1 MMLYVMDFRP
11 APSDGGV
18 VVKFQRMRSPMLIF
32 AAMWCVWIRQQPGG
46 ALRLSA
52 LVWLVWYRMGVTRG
66 GHVDGGVHTCRV
78 RLRRNGRRRVVWMM
92 MMWRP
97 SIASLSL

>member
-18 VVKFQRMRSPMLIF
+18 VVKFQRMRSPIVSNIRGDVMRVDPS
-32 AAMWCVWIRQQPGG
+32 AAGWSVT
-46 ALRLSA
+46 LSA

-66 GHVDGGVHTCRV
+66 GHAYGGVHDV
-78 RLRRNGRRRVVWMM
+78 Y
-92 MMWRP
+92 
-97 SIASLSL
+97 ASAGTAAVAWCG

>member
-18 VVKFQRMRSPMLIF
+18 VVKFQRMRSPIVSNIRGDVMRVDPS
-32 AAMWCVWIRQQPGG
+32 AAGWSVT
-46 ALRLSA
+46 LSA

-66 GHVDGGVHTCRV
+66 GHVDGVYVSCTPPPERPPSRGVDDDDV
-78 RLRRNGRRRVVWMM
+78 APIYRLAL
-92 MMWRP
+92 P
-97 SIASLSL
+97 

>member
-1 MMLYVMDFRP
+1 MM
-11 APSDGGV
+11 
-18 VVKFQRMRSPMLIF
+18 
-32 AAMWCVWIRQQPGG
+32 MWRGLGG

-52 LVWLVWYRMGVTRG
+52 LVRLVWLVWYRMGVTRG

-97 SIASLSL
+97 SIASLSLEINLSRFGFGNMNPSVLYRIQRWSLAPC